1 VSAVRVLSS
10 PHRIKA
16 SHRRRWKGAAGR
28 FVQRYY
34 DPIIGRFLSVDPVSA
49 DPNSGASFNRYNYAG
64 NNPYRFTDP
73 DGRQSWPADGQGP
86 VSWDPP
92 SKTGPFGEPLG
103 GTDPGVSSARELT
116 SIGAKIEEA
125 IVTFFSGAAEARVAG
140 EVGEA
145 GAGAKTYTTYT
156 REKPG
161 TVYSGRTSGKGTP
174 QQQVAARTSRADHQA
189 KTAQGYGPAKVDK
202 NSPNANAIRGREQQL
217 IEKNGGAQSQGG
229 TSGNAIN
236 GVAPSNPNAET
247 YQKAADQLLK

>member
-1 VSAVRVLSS
+1 MSAVRVLSS

-34 DPIIGRFLSVDPVSA
+34 DPVIGRFLSVDPVA
-49 DPNSGASFNRYNYAG
+49 ANPETGASFNRYNYANG
-64 NNPYRFTDP
+64 NPYRFTDV
-73 DGRQSWPADGQGP
+73 DGRQATTNQDGTP
-86 VSWDPP
+86 FTPIE
-92 SKTGPFGEPLG
+92 KTGAFGSPLG
-103 GTDPGVSSARELT
+103 GTDPTVSTARELT
-116 SIGAKIEEA
+116 SFGAKIEEA
-125 IVTFFSGAAEARVAG
+125 IITFFSGAAEARVAG
-140 EVGEA
+140 EIGEA

-236 GVAPSNPNAET
+236 GVAPSNPSAET